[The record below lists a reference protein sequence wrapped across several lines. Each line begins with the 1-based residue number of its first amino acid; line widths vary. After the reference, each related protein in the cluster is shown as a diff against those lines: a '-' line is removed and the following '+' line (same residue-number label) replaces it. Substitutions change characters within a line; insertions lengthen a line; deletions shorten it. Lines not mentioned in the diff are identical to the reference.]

1 MKLIPLPP
9 FSSWLASNV
18 PTTFDN
24 TMSYYDELTSL
35 IKYIESVIIPELNKV
50 SEKTDGL
57 LKEFQDLKD
66 YVDAQ
71 IKDIPQLRQD
81 FEVLKGQFD
90 AFVIQVEHEL
100 ELGFANLTERLVAIV
115 NTFKT
120 EIEADFAREI
130 ARLDNK
136 IDTFVLTDTM
146 VYNTI
151 RGEYTPIQTYLDD
164 LSQQYRSMAI
174 TAGEYDGLQLTAT
187 NYDSRAISA
196 YDYDNIGKT
205 ILMGS

>member
-1 MKLIPLPP
+1 MNLIPLPP
-9 FSSWLASNV
+9 FRSWLASNV
-18 PTTFDN
+18 PAVYDN

-50 SEKTDGL
+50 SEKTDGI

-71 IKDIPQLRQD
+71 IKDIPQLRAD
-81 FEVLKGQFD
+81 FETLKGQFD

-100 ELGFANLTERLVAIV
+100 ELGFANIEQRLVAIV
-115 NTFKT
+115 NNFKT

-174 TAGEYDGLQLTAT
+174 TAGEYDALLLTASE
-187 NYDSRAISA
+187 YDAKQISA

-205 ILMGS
+205 ILMS

>member
-9 FSSWLASNV
+9 FRSWLASNV
-18 PTTFDN
+18 PAVYDN

-35 IKYIESVIIPELNKV
+35 IKYIESVIIPELAKV
-50 SEKTDGL
+50 SEKTEGI

-66 YVDAQ
+66 YVDEQ
-71 IKDIPQLRQD
+71 IHDIPQLRED
-81 FEVLKGQFD
+81 FEALKAQFD
-90 AFVIQVEHEL
+90 NLVDQVDHEL
-100 ELGFANLTERLVAIV
+100 ELGFANLAERLIVIV
-115 NTFKT
+115 NNFKT
-120 EIEADFAREI
+120 EIESDLNAQI

-136 IDTFVLTDTM
+136 IDTFVLTDTI

-174 TAGEYDGLQLTAT
+174 TAGEYDALLLTAT
-187 NYDSRAISA
+187 TYDSKNISA

-205 ILMGS
+205 ILMGN

>member
-9 FSSWLASNV
+9 FRSWLASNV
-18 PTTFDN
+18 PAVYDN

-35 IKYIESVIIPELNKV
+35 IKYIESVIIPELTKV
-50 SEKTDGL
+50 SEKTDGIL
-57 LKEFQDLKD
+57 EEFQALKD

-71 IKDIPQLRQD
+71 IQDIPQLRED
-81 FEVLKGQFD
+81 FNALQAQFNTL
-90 AFVIQVEHEL
+90 VSQVEHEL
-100 ELGFANLTERLVAIV
+100 ELGFANLAERLTIIV
-115 NTFKT
+115 NDFKT
-120 EIEADFAREI
+120 QIEADFAREI

-151 RGEYTPIQTYLDD
+151 RGIYTPIQTYLDD
-164 LSQQYRSMAI
+164 LSEQYRSMAI
-174 TAGEYDGLQLTAT
+174 TAGEYDALLLTAT
-187 NYDSRAISA
+187 GYDSKNISA

-205 ILMGS
+205 ILMGN

>member
-71 IKDIPQLRQD
+71 IKDIPQLRAD
-81 FEVLKGQFD
+81 FETLKGQFD

-115 NTFKT
+115 NNFKV

-174 TAGEYDGLQLTAT
+174 TAGEYDSLQLTAT

>member
-9 FSSWLASNV
+9 FRSWLASNV

-35 IKYIESVIIPELNKV
+35 IKYIESVIIPELDKV

-66 YVDAQ
+66 YVDSQ
-71 IKDIPQLRQD
+71 IGDIPQLRQD
-81 FEVLKGQFD
+81 FETLKGQFD

-100 ELGFANLTERLVAIV
+100 ELGFANLTERLVSII
-115 NTFKT
+115 NNFKV

-174 TAGEYDGLQLTAT
+174 TAGEYDSLQLTASE
-187 NYDSRAISA
+187 YDAKQISA